1 MSLRA
6 ARCFLYVTIIE
17 GANIIMANTK
27 YPDVQAIL
35 DALLSGELSR
45 AQAQRSKNV
54 AKSLG
59 HTERYERYRKAVA
72 LYDQIQSIKKIK

>member
-1 MSLRA
+1 
-6 ARCFLYVTIIE
+6 
-17 GANIIMANTK
+17 MANTK

-59 HTERYERYRKAVA
+59 HTERYERYHKAVA

>member
-1 MSLRA
+1 
-6 ARCFLYVTIIE
+6 
-17 GANIIMANTK
+17 MANTK
-27 YPDVQAIL
+27 YHDVQAIL
-35 DALLSGELSR
+35 DALLSDELSR